1 MNLFDPVSSLFQAMV
16 YNFLSACTCYIGLI
30 LGILLGEMHIGNQY
44 IFAAAGGMFLYI
56 GTIHILRKHFYGT
69 KLNLT
74 SKFFTKTGFFV
85 KTQRIYVS
93 TLHFEKNFML

>member
-1 MNLFDPVSSLFQAMV
+1 MQRCMHFTEGKNQYHRFTSVIPFQAMV

-56 GTIHILRKHFYGT
+56 GK
-69 KLNLT
+69 
-74 SKFFTKTGFFV
+74 S
-85 KTQRIYVS
+85 
-93 TLHFEKNFML
+93 NF

>member
-1 MNLFDPVSSLFQAMV
+1 MTFLSLFQAMV

-56 GTIHILRKHFYGT
+56 GTIHILRKHHYST
-69 KLNLT
+69 KHNFDDLIFPKNCD
-74 SKFFTKTGFFV
+74 FFCQNK
-85 KTQRIYVS
+85 RISFS
-93 TLHFEKNFML
+93 TLRFDRI